1 MLNQKS
7 LLKFKA
13 AGTGNNIMLP
23 VILAMVFIRPFI
35 SSLAFPFLEIVYSL
49 SLLVFLGVY
58 LVFRKPE
65 YSKVRSLKYPFAAF
79 CLVLYL
85 AVLFSSQK
93 AESFACLYQYACGLG
108 FFLFAI
114 TLSDKEKDH
123 AVRVILWGGLAVG
136 LLGVYQYLFGF
147 RHVLDYLSGSV
158 NSSSFALDYLQ
169 RRRIFAPFVT
179 PSALGGYLAM
189 VILLS
194 LSGKKSTWIA
204 WILFPI
210 FFLTKSPGAFL
221 SLFLAL
227 LIYISVQGKF
237 KKKDFMILAVLL
249 LLLTATVVMRSFTN
263 KYYLQPGFS
272 VNMRLHYWRESL
284 ALIKAHPWLGAGLGN
299 FSLGS
304 SRFAHNS
311 YLQFWSETGLFGLA
325 GFSWFIFSALRICLK
340 NLKESVDKK
349 YTAGLLA
356 ATSVFLIHNFMDFT
370 FFLPEVSFIWWVILG
385 LAV

>member
-1 MLNQKS
+1 MLSQKPF
-7 LLKFKA
+7 LKFKTS
-13 AGTGNNIMLP
+13 GTGREIMLP

-35 SSLAFPFLEIVYSL
+35 SSLAFPFLDLIYCL
-49 SLLVFLGVY
+49 CLLVFLSVY
-58 LVFRKPE
+58 LICRKPE
-65 YSKVRSLKYPFAAF
+65 YSRIRDLRYPLAAF

-108 FFLFAI
+108 FFLFAA
-114 TLSDKEKDH
+114 TLSGKEKDR
-123 AVRVILWGGLAVG
+123 AIRVILWGGVAVG
-136 LLGVYQYLFGF
+136 LLGGYQYLFGF

-189 VILLS
+189 VILLA
-194 LSGKKSTWIA
+194 LSGKKSTWMA
-204 WILFPI
+204 WALFLV

-237 KKKDFMILAVLL
+237 RKKDFIILTVLL
-249 LLLTATVVMRSFTN
+249 LLLTAMVAIRSFTH
-263 KYYLQPGFS
+263 KHYLQPGFS
-272 VNMRLHYWRESL
+272 VSMRLQYWRESL
-284 ALIKAHPWLGAGLGN
+284 VFIKAHPWLGAGLGN

-311 YLQFWSETGLFGLA
+311 YLQLWSETGLLGLA
-325 GFSWFIFSALRICLK
+325 GFCWFIFSALKICLK
-340 NLKESVDKK
+340 NIKESVDKK
-349 YTAGLLA
+349 YAAGVLA
-356 ATSVFLIHNFMDFT
+356 AVSVFLIHNFMDFT